1 MPTDGRRYIIQCEA
15 ACEVMIVT
23 YTGVRLEK
31 DVEAEEEAE
40 ADERERSNGLWNAQP
55 FRPPPAAP
63 LPECPAGCARAQP
76 IQVTIVWASGKYRNQ
91 DVCASC
97 CRCIQRSVRL
107 QEWQR
112 ASHGTGMG
120 CSSTAGFWIP
130 DKAPQLLLPLA
141 SVHSSSK
148 KAGVVSA
155 VMREPLKHVAPLP
168 NASTH
173 GRCVLT
179 CCTLPRLRGRR
190 TAPGQPGRCGRRPS
204 HGSSGPRTARAPPRT
219 AAATRM
225 SRRLRC

>member
-15 ACEVMIVT
+15 ACVVMIVT

-55 FRPPPAAP
+55 FRQPPAAP

-76 IQVTIVWASGKYRNQ
+76 VQVTNAWGASGWQEKNVHTFLLTMRQ
-91 DVCASC
+91 G
-97 CRCIQRSVRL
+97 SVWL

-130 DKAPQLLLPLA
+130 DKAPQALLPLA

-148 KAGVVSA
+148 KAGVV
-155 VMREPLKHVAPLP
+155 
-168 NASTH
+168 
-173 GRCVLT
+173 
-179 CCTLPRLRGRR
+179 
-190 TAPGQPGRCGRRPS
+190 
-204 HGSSGPRTARAPPRT
+204 
-219 AAATRM
+219 
-225 SRRLRC
+225 